1 MIHNPK
7 ARIVRQKMIFP
18 GCCLLTIL
26 SPDISRTAKP
36 GQFIQVRILPL
47 LDSTLRRPFSIHR
60 VDREEGELSLLYR
73 VVGRGTALLSMEKEN
88 NFLDIIGPL
97 GNGFTI
103 PEGKKKLAIAAGG
116 IGIAPLF
123 FLLQEL
129 AQSKN
134 KDFSIYT
141 LLGARTREELILADE
156 ITSLTDSFS
165 GGVKVATDDGTVGHS
180 GPVTELLE
188 EVLANRLAEMV
199 YVCGP
204 HDFLRVSA
212 AMLEKYGAAGQLS
225 IEERM
230 ACGIGACYS
239 CVCRTNRKKGEQPV
253 YKRVCLDGP
262 VFYANEVAF

>member
-7 ARIVRQKMIFP
+7 ARIVSQKMIFP
-18 GCCLLTIL
+18 GCCLLTIS
-26 SPDISRTAKP
+26 SPEISRTAKP

-60 VDREEGELSLLYR
+60 VDREKGELSLLYR
-73 VVGRGTALLSMEKEN
+73 VVGRGTALLSMEKED
-88 NFLDIIGPL
+88 NFLDVIGPL
-97 GNGFTI
+97 GNGFNI

-129 AQSKN
+129 ALNDN
-134 KDFSIYT
+134 KDYVIYT
-141 LLGARTREELILADE
+141 LLGARTGEELILADE
-156 ITSLTDSFS
+156 IASLTESFS
-165 GGVKVATDDGTVGHS
+165 GGVRIATDDGTVGHR

-188 EVLANRLAEMV
+188 EVLANRLVEMV
-199 YVCGP
+199 YACGP

-212 AMLEKYGAAGQLS
+212 AMLEKHGVAGQFS
-225 IEERM
+225 VEERM

-239 CVCRTNRKKGEQPV
+239 CVCKTNRNKGEQPV
-253 YKRVCLDGP
+253 YKRVCIDGP

>member
-1 MIHNPK
+1 
-7 ARIVRQKMIFP
+7 MIFP
-18 GCCLLTIL
+18 GCCLLTIS
-26 SPDISRTAKP
+26 SPEISRTAKP

-60 VDREEGELSLLYR
+60 VDREKGELSLLYR
-73 VVGRGTALLSMEKEN
+73 VVGRGTALLSMEKED
-88 NFLDIIGPL
+88 NFLDVIGPL
-97 GNGFTI
+97 GNGFNI

-129 AQSKN
+129 ALNDN
-134 KDFSIYT
+134 KDYVIYT
-141 LLGARTREELILADE
+141 LLGARTGEELILADE
-156 ITSLTDSFS
+156 IASLTESFS
-165 GGVKVATDDGTVGHS
+165 GGVRIATDDGTVGHR

-188 EVLANRLAEMV
+188 EVLANRLVEMV
-199 YVCGP
+199 YACGP

-212 AMLEKYGAAGQLS
+212 AMLEKHGVAGQFS
-225 IEERM
+225 VEERM

-239 CVCRTNRKKGEQPV
+239 CVCKTNRNKGEQPV
-253 YKRVCLDGP
+253 YKRVCIDGP

>member
-1 MIHNPK
+1 
-7 ARIVRQKMIFP
+7 MIFP
-18 GCCLLTIL
+18 DCYLLTIS
-26 SPDISRTAKP
+26 SPDISRMAKP

-60 VDREEGELSLLYR
+60 VDREKGELSLLYR
-73 VVGRGTALLSMEKEN
+73 VVGRGTVLLSMEKEN

-97 GNGFTI
+97 GNGFII
-103 PEGKKKLAIAAGG
+103 PEGKKKLAIVAGG

-123 FLLQEL
+123 FLLEEL
-129 AQSKN
+129 ARIEN
-134 KDFSIYT
+134 KDFIIYT
-141 LLGARTREELILADE
+141 LLGARTREEVVLPSE
-156 ITSLTDSFS
+156 ITCLTENFS
-165 GGVKVATDDGTVGHS
+165 GGVKIATDNGTVGHR

-188 EVLANRLAEMV
+188 EVLTDRLAEMV
-199 YVCGP
+199 YACGP

-212 AMLEKYGAAGQLS
+212 AMLEKHGVTGQFS

-239 CVCRTNRKKGEQPV
+239 CVCKTNRNKEEQPV
-253 YKRVCLDGP
+253 YKRVCLEGP